1 MLRYT
6 LILLAGLATGSPAW
20 AGSWADALF
29 DELSKDFGS
38 VPRGPTLQHPFRIK
52 NTTKNI
58 VTISGVR
65 VSCGQCS
72 SANVLKSTLNPG
84 EETAVM
90 GYMDTTRF
98 SGVKTIT
105 IYVSFS
111 QPGYQEV
118 RLWMQ
123 ANARDDVALSPDTIA
138 FGQTKRGSS
147 PSSATT
153 VTFLGQPQAQIT
165 EAKCESNYVQTTFT
179 ELKREGSEV
188 SYRLTAKV
196 RSDAPVG
203 KWYTD
208 IWVKTN
214 LASMP
219 KVRVPLTVELESAL
233 TLSPPAVALGDV
245 PMGSEVERRVI
256 LKGVKAFKISGIKGG
271 DDQLTV
277 RDNSTESKQVHVLTV
292 TFRGVKVGEIH
303 RKLQIVTD
311 LAEDNTID
319 LEAKGQIVPKTGE

>member
-1 MLRYT
+1 MLRYSMV
-6 LILLAGLATGSPAW
+6 LLAGLAVVDTAR

-52 NTTKNI
+52 NTTKSV

-72 SANVLKSTLNPG
+72 SASALKSTLNPG

-105 IYVSFS
+105 VYVTFS
-111 QPGYQEV
+111 QPGYEEV

-123 ANARDDVALSPDTIA
+123 ANARDDVSLSPDAIA
-138 FGQTKRGSS
+138 FGQTKRGNS

-165 EAKCESNYVQTTFT
+165 EANCESNYIQTTFK

-188 SYRLTAKV
+188 SYRVTAKV

-219 KVRVPLTVELESAL
+219 KVRVPLTVEIESAL
-233 TLSPPAVALGDV
+233 TLSPPAVTLGDI
-245 PMGSEVERRVI
+245 PMGGEVERRVI
-256 LKGVKAFKISGIKGG
+256 LKGVKAFKISSIKGG
-271 DDQLTV
+271 DDQLTI
-277 RDNSTESKQVHVLTV
+277 RDSTADSKQVHVLTV
-292 TFRGVKVGEIH
+292 TFKASKAGDIKS
-303 RKLQIVTD
+303 KLQIVTD

-319 LEAKGQIVPKTGE
+319 LETRGQIVPK